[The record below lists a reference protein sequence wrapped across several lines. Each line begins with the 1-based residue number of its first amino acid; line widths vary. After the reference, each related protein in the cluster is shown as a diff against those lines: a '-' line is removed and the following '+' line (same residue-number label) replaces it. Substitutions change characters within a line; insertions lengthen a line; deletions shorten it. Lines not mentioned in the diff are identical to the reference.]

1 MQPEKPSVD
10 TFIAGRRV
18 RPTTPDEKDKI
29 KELFAEYDNLEKRDK
44 DGMSVDERLSTFGQ
58 LLWQYWEINRAFRRP
73 KELEWLESLR
83 QYKGLYDPE
92 IKITP
97 GLSRVYPKITRSKEN
112 QILSRLMEML
122 FPEQDKNWE
131 ITPSPN
137 PQLLPEIV
145 AKIALSLIT
154 KDENGEPVVPT
165 REELQRAIMKFA
177 EARCEQMSIVIDGQ
191 LEEMKYQE
199 EVKKVLRSGIRY
211 GTGLMKG
218 PLIHKRE
225 SREWVPNVHSG
236 EYRENVKS
244 EDVPYKEHTRI
255 WDFYPDMSTTEP
267 EQMDGCFERHVFT
280 KHDLRQLMK
289 RTDFNADVI
298 RDYMKENPDGDYTPE
313 DWEVDLQAIEIE
325 AGTGKETA
333 VSGSPASTRQ
343 AFGYLRK
350 LGKKYIVLEFWGYV
364 DGEDLSACGET
375 VDNPELEH
383 GANVWVMGKRII
395 KAKLYERALE
405 MYNFFYYEKDET
417 SIFGEGLPRIIRH
430 SQLAI
435 AAGARKVLDDAAV
448 TGPQI
453 ECNYNLMVPGS
464 DISDVYS
471 RKIWYR
477 EGRGVEAQYPAVRI
491 VNIEP
496 HTQELFTI
504 VKEFK
509 GFADEESCLPSW
521 LLNDKSANV
530 TAQADSGVRRDMII
544 PIKDIVK
551 NFDAFTEKNIRDLYY
566 WNMDFNDDE
575 NIKGDYLVKARGVG
589 SLVMKEIRMQALT
602 QMTGTLTDEER
613 KYIPWREF
621 LEEKMKAHDINIQLK
636 TDDDVAK
643 EEQAKVDQRAKE
655 LMYKDAEAEIAKKN
669 AQALINIA
677 KAKEKNT
684 QVGHMDE
691 LHDVD
696 MAGKKMDV
704 AQKMVDTTSNAYG
717 GE

>member
-1 MQPEKPSVD
+1 
-10 TFIAGRRV
+10 
-18 RPTTPDEKDKI
+18 
-29 KELFAEYDNLEKRDK
+29 
-44 DGMSVDERLSTFGQ
+44 
-58 LLWQYWEINRAFRRP
+58 
-73 KELEWLESLR
+73 
-83 QYKGLYDPE
+83 
-92 IKITP
+92 
-97 GLSRVYPKITRSKEN
+97 
-112 QILSRLMEML
+112 
-122 FPEQDKNWE
+122 
-131 ITPSPN
+131 
-137 PQLLPEIV
+137 
-145 AKIALSLIT
+145 
-154 KDENGEPVVPT
+154 
-165 REELQRAIMKFA
+165 
-177 EARCEQMSIVIDGQ
+177 
-191 LEEMKYQE
+191 
-199 EVKKVLRSGIRY
+199 
-211 GTGLMKG
+211 
-218 PLIHKRE
+218 
-225 SREWVPNVHSG
+225 
-236 EYRENVKS
+236 
-244 EDVPYKEHTRI
+244 
-255 WDFYPDMSTTEP
+255 
-267 EQMDGCFERHVFT
+267 
-280 KHDLRQLMK
+280 
-289 RTDFNADVI
+289 
-298 RDYMKENPDGDYTPE
+298 
-313 DWEVDLQAIEIE
+313 
-325 AGTGKETA
+325 
-333 VSGSPASTRQ
+333 
-343 AFGYLRK
+343 
-350 LGKKYIVLEFWGYV
+350 
-364 DGEDLSACGET
+364 
-375 VDNPELEH
+375 
-383 GANVWVMGKRII
+383 
-395 KAKLYERALE
+395 
-405 MYNFFYYEKDET
+405 
-417 SIFGEGLPRIIRH
+417 
-430 SQLAI
+430 LAI

-669 AQALINIA
+669 AQALINIT